1 MIFFILQRLSVI
13 AHFPASDLPLL
24 ECILNFLS
32 CVFTFLQAYNLRL
45 AGLTSRSLIRKDYL
59 LYIALYILNMFGLM
73 SWNEKVDY
81 TSHKQIKKNIY
92 QTKRKS
98 TTYNSISSMIS
109 IKQPSILC
117 ISINRKC
124 IS

>member
-45 AGLTSRSLIRKDYL
+45 AGLTS
-59 LYIALYILNMFGLM
+59 LYILNMLVLI

-92 QTKRKS
+92 HITRKS
-98 TTYNSISSMIS
+98 NTYNSISSMVS
-109 IKQPSILC
+109 IKKPSILY
-117 ISINRKC
+117 IYIDKDIYHKNIK
-124 IS
+124 I